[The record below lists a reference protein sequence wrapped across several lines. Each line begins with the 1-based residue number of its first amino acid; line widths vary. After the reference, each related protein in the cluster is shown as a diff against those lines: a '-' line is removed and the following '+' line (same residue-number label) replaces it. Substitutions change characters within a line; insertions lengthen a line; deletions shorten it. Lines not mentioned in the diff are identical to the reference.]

1 MDGDEALHK
10 VCIDCFVSYQ
20 IERGVLEPIP
30 ESDEEEEE
38 ERENSTDSD
47 SDSEDGYYW
56 RVDKDGR
63 IEYRD
68 DDEHDY
74 DPREEQAR
82 EEWDAM
88 DEEERREFWKAYHY
102 FEENGRPF

>member
-1 MDGDEALHK
+1 MK
-10 VCIDCFVSYQ
+10 YQ
-20 IERGVLEPIP
+20 IENGLLDPIP
-30 ESDEEEEE
+30 EEEEE

-47 SDSEDGYYW
+47 SDSDSEDGCYW

-74 DPREEQAR
+74 DPRDEQFQ

-88 DEEERREFWKAYHY
+88 DDEERRDAWKAYHRWQDG
-102 FEENGRPF
+102 EDI